1 MFIFPIKRYKNIIF
15 AIFTTSRM
23 NIIHG
28 FDIKNDFAD
37 EGNSAT
43 AKTWINIIVV
53 KIVTYCVSGILVQ

>member
-1 MFIFPIKRYKNIIF
+1 L
-15 AIFTTSRM
+15 TTSRI

-43 AKTWINIIVV
+43 AKT
-53 KIVTYCVSGILVQ
+53 